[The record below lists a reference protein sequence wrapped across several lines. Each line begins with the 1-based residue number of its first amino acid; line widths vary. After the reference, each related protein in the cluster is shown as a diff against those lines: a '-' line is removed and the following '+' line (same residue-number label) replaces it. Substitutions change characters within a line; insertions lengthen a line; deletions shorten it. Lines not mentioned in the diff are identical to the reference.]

1 MKVVYVTDNYVDPSS
16 GGIARITY
24 VMAQA
29 LQKKYGYSCYSVYA
43 NPSHDAVAN
52 DVFEKAFCWE
62 SEADFTAFING
73 LGKCIIIIQSPC
85 VLSKSVF
92 DIKSSLGDVK
102 IINVFHGT
110 PGFELVPLRW
120 RVIWYR
126 LTHHI
131 ENRWTLKQALL
142 QCAMSILPRGL
153 FYRKLH
159 AKYARPYA
167 GADKMV
173 VLSSGIIDQYRKF
186 ASGGKDQFVAIPNAL
201 SFDDPDIP
209 SDKFVNKE
217 VLVVARLDDWHKRIS
232 EVLTI
237 WARVQQDKLYQDWTL
252 RIVGEGI
259 DKPFY
264 EEFVQ
269 KRHLSNIHFEGH
281 QNPLPYY
288 QQASIFIMTSAC
300 EGLPMT
306 ILEAQQCGC
315 IPVLY
320 DNFAS
325 AKDIVTDGENGFL
338 IPNQSC
344 DLFVDTLKRLLSDAD
359 LRKKMSA
366 ACICSSEKY
375 SVEKVAAQWNE
386 LLQMMFK

>member
-1 MKVVYVTDNYVDPSS
+1 MNVVYVTDNYVDPSS

-43 NPSHDAVAN
+43 EPSHDAVAN

-85 VLSKSVF
+85 VLSKPVF
-92 DIKSSLGDVK
+92 DIKSSLGDVQ

-120 RVIWYR
+120 QVIWYR

-131 ENRWTLKQALL
+131 ESRWTLKQALL

-186 ASGGKDQFVAIPNAL
+186 ASSDKDQFVSIPNAL

-209 SDKFVNKE
+209 SDKFLNKE

-232 EVLTI
+232 EVLHI
-237 WARVQQDKLYQDWTL
+237 WARVQHDKLYQDWTL

-264 EEFVQ
+264 EDYVQ
-269 KRHLSNIHFEGH
+269 QRRIPNVRFEGH

-288 QQASIFIMTSAC
+288 QQASLFLMTSAC

-315 IPVLY
+315 VPILY
-320 DNFAS
+320 DSFAS
-325 AKDIVTDGENGFL
+325 AKDIIENGENGIL
-338 IPNQSC
+338 IKNNDRESYVQQLKELMSNKTMRQHISEACMQSS
-344 DLFVDTLKRLLSDAD
+344 KN
-359 LRKKMSA
+359 
-366 ACICSSEKY
+366 Y
-375 SVEKVAAQWNE
+375 SIERVAAQWNE
-386 LLQMMFK
+386 LLQTL